1 MVIDFNSLY
10 DMPKEMDRIFEMFR
24 NSNVMQRRYAFP
36 LINVFEDENNYVV
49 DACMPGV
56 AAEDVDLTLA
66 ARSLVIKGERKSP
79 EGRYFRQ
86 ERMAGSFQRII
97 TLNVPVARDKVTAKS
112 VDGILRVT
120 LPKEEEVKPR
130 RISIEQ

>member
-24 NSNVMQRRYAFP
+24 NSNVMQRRYVYP
-36 LINVFEDENNYVV
+36 LVNVAEMDDCYVV
-49 DACMPGV
+49 DACVPGV
-56 AAEDVDLTLA
+56 PPEEVELTLT

-86 ERMAGSFQRII
+86 ERMAGAFQRVI
-97 TLNVPVARDKVTAKS
+97 TLNVPVDRDKVAARAAN
-112 VDGILRVT
+112 GILRIT
-120 LPKEEEVKPR
+120 LPKAEEVKPR
-130 RISIEQ
+130 RIHIEQ

>member
-10 DMPKEMDRIFEMFR
+10 EMPKEMDRVFDMFR
-24 NSNVMQRRYAFP
+24 NSNVLQRRYVYP
-36 LINVFEDENNYVV
+36 LINVSENDDSYIV

-56 AAEDVDLTLA
+56 VTDDVELTLT

-86 ERMAGSFQRII
+86 ERMAGSFQRVI
-97 TLNVPVARDKVTAKS
+97 TLNVPVARERVTAKS
-112 VDGILRVT
+112 MNGVLRVT
-120 LPKEEEVKPR
+120 LPKAEEVKPR
-130 RISIEQ
+130 RISIEP

>member
-10 DMPKEMDRIFEMFR
+10 DMPKEMDRIFEVFR
-24 NSNVMQRRYAFP
+24 NSNVMQRRYVYP
-36 LINVFEDENNYVV
+36 LVNVAETDDSYVV
-49 DACMPGV
+49 DACVSGV
-56 AAEDVDLTLA
+56 SPDEVELTLT

-86 ERMAGSFQRII
+86 ERMAGAFQRVI
-97 TLNVPVARDKVTAKS
+97 TLNVPVDRDKVKAKAAN
-112 VDGILRVT
+112 GILRIT
-120 LPKEEEVKPR
+120 LPKAEEIKPR